1 MDLSNTETM
10 LSWKT
15 KLPVLIVI
23 VAIFYARSGKAP
35 LKTHPRGIRE
45 QNTIRN
51 AIVVGASGAT
61 GRKLVDQL
69 MASPF
74 WTVTAIVRRKSTLR
88 KGMGFPSY
96 REIILSDLFQATREM
111 FEEHDVLFNC
121 LGTTRSGGHSPS
133 GNQINDTSG
142 ADNFVNVEVNMSKFI
157 SELAVQGGIQ
167 TVSVISAEG
176 ANPNFLSGHNWIKWV
191 HPLLYMRT
199 LGEKEQVTINAG
211 FKKVSIF
218 RPGLLNRETKGI
230 FQQIQDLFGL
240 GLKVSTLAKSM
251 VRDVETMDVL
261 QKTQSVMYYET
272 NEYIMQASKL

>member
-1 MDLSNTETM
+1 M

-74 WTVTAIVRRKSTLR
+74 WTVTAIVRRKTTVLR
-88 KGMGFPSY
+88 RGMGFPSY

-111 FEEHDVLFNC
+111 FQEHDVLFNC
-121 LGTTRSGGHSPS
+121 LGTTRAGGHSPS

-142 ADNFVNVEVNMSKFI
+142 ADNFVNVEVNMSKVI

-176 ANPNFLSGHNWIKWV
+176 ANPNFLSGHNWIKWI

-261 QKTQSVMYYET
+261 QKEQSVMYYET